1 MYGQYIKVQSKYLFS
16 NLGLERCRVLS
27 YITSTPTSGVY
38 TKFMQITN
46 IIFILFFLE
55 MNSNETNSCSPTWTL
70 WAYFLC
76 PKFTSFR
83 NCVDIMSIFNREK
96 TGEGSVFFTAG
107 ARKIMMESD
116 DNFVMRTPL
125 SPCRYYGGLTG
136 ILGSALS
143 LRRVPLF
150 PALLWKSGTSLK
162 YRNIVSCVFLPTA

>member
-1 MYGQYIKVQSKYLFS
+1 MRPTPVPPPEFYGHIFS
-16 NLGLERCRVLS
+16 VPNLHHLEIVS
-27 YITSTPTSGVY
+27 
-38 TKFMQITN
+38 
-46 IIFILFFLE
+46 
-55 MNSNETNSCSPTWTL
+55 
-70 WAYFLC
+70 
-76 PKFTSFR
+76 
-83 NCVDIMSIFNREK
+83 IMSIFNREK

>member
-1 MYGQYIKVQSKYLFS
+1 MRPVPPPEFYG
-16 NLGLERCRVLS
+16 
-27 YITSTPTSGVY
+27 
-38 TKFMQITN
+38 
-46 IIFILFFLE
+46 
-55 MNSNETNSCSPTWTL
+55 
-70 WAYFLC
+70 AYFLC

-162 YRNIVSCVFLPTA
+162 YRNIVSCVSCLLHNHNSLRVLR

>member
-1 MYGQYIKVQSKYLFS
+1 MSSIVIYHQHADFWCVHKVYA
-16 NLGLERCRVLS
+16 NLRD
-27 YITSTPTSGVY
+27 
-38 TKFMQITN
+38 TN

-55 MNSNETNSCSPTWTL
+55 MNSTEINSCSPTWTL
-70 WAYFLC
+70 WAYFLR